1 MNVFG
6 VGGWE
11 LAAILIIALIVA
23 GPQRMAKW
31 AYVLGQYMG
40 QMRVMW
46 SQMMTSI
53 QREFDDAGIDVKL
66 PKNIPTRNDIN
77 RFAGE
82 MLEPISK
89 QMQSAMD
96 EVNQE
101 ANNVKDVASFKVT
114 EDNDTKPVQSKNGTS
129 ATSSDD
135 MPDEN
140 SFGTWSGTDNTE
152 K

>member
-40 QMRVMW
+40 QLRVMW
-46 SQMMTSI
+46 SQVMTSI
-53 QREFDDAGIDVKL
+53 QKEFDDAGIDVKL

-96 EVNQE
+96 EVNEE
-101 ANNVKDVASFKVT
+101 ASKIKDVASLKVT
-114 EDNDTKPVQSKNGTS
+114 EGKETKPVQSKNGTS
-129 ATSSDD
+129 ATPSDEP
-135 MPDEN
+135 PDEN
-140 SFGTWSGTDNTE
+140 SFGTWSGTNNT
-152 K
+152 KK